1 MERVFVPCEAVMEAT
16 DLFGAQDVSH
26 LAPEELTPDLSS
38 ASVDAAQPAAVAFVI
53 PGDPVPFA
61 RAGANGAQR
70 FTPKR
75 QRDFMALASL
85 AAHQAMAGRVP
96 LDGPVELCVEA
107 IYLAPKGWSRKKRA
121 AALYKTSRPDLSNI
135 EKLVEDSLN
144 GIVFI
149 DDSQV
154 VRRGPEC
161 CKRYGERA
169 ETRIT
174 VRPLLGGDAETL
186 R

>member
-1 MERVFVPCEAVMEAT
+1 MEAT
-16 DLFGAQDVSH
+16 NLFSTQDPAPVLPVETAQDQSNGEQVGKQTAEVS
-26 LAPEELTPDLSS
+26 
-38 ASVDAAQPAAVAFVI
+38 FVI

-70 FTPKR
+70 FTPRR

-85 AAHQAMAGRVP
+85 AAHQAMAGRPP

-107 IYLAPKGWSRKKRA
+107 IYLAPKGWSAKKRA
-121 AALYKTSRPDLSNI
+121 AALYKTSRPDLGNI

-154 VRRGPEC
+154 VRRGPGC
-161 CKRYGERA
+161 CKRYGDRA

-174 VRPLLGGDAETL
+174 VRLVGDLAAEAP